1 MDSVSSFFEN
11 ILVVDPDTAGKA
23 KSQPEPNRRNSGL
36 NTMDFSSLWNYGKES
51 VATAAAVAN
60 SVSTSSNPASLTK
73 KPSSSFLN
81 NSYMADK
88 LMEKIIEMIIPM
100 DVSDAR
106 TGQMLDRIEMQKSR
120 PPLSMA
126 IMSNNSTELNK
137 RMTNSF
143 VMTDNIIRFFSWTHP
158 FYTVG
163 VLLIATHLIL
173 KPYLMTVLPLVLL
186 LVRVLIPHYLI
197 MYPPDSSYL
206 SEYIERNPEPAS
218 YQLHKCKVPGP
229 IPQFSRE
236 FVLNLTDLQNSQTIY
251 ISVYDFVMW
260 LTKDYLYFKD
270 ENISSVVFL
279 TVLVFVVTNLFVMPG
294 LLSYLASHF
303 YVVQGMTIVFVWGF
317 VIAFHPFCR
326 SRILEWLYSEDTRL
340 TFLEMSNNVE
350 SKFVDYLE
358 SAQEPPK
365 LNDEGYVINLDSKD
379 IKLVE
384 IFELQRLDNKTKMW
398 DLVGFTNNIY
408 TVNTA
413 TRKFNRGLYN
423 FLAEAD
429 KHENHEHEQAASDRN
444 SDDNDSVGLIPVISP
459 EQKGYIKLNKKSSI
473 NDVMPPVNW
482 KFADSKWELD
492 LEVGE
497 WVRQNYIEDLVMIDD
512 DEKWVY
518 DYDYQDGHVLD
529 QDNEKNDVP
538 RNVYRRR
545 RWIRHVIRESTLE
558 DDDQQ

>member
-51 VATAAAVAN
+51 
-60 SVSTSSNPASLTK
+60 
-73 KPSSSFLN
+73 PSSSFLN

-444 SDDNDSVGLIPVISP
+444 R
-459 EQKGYIKLNKKSSI
+459 YIKLNKKSSI